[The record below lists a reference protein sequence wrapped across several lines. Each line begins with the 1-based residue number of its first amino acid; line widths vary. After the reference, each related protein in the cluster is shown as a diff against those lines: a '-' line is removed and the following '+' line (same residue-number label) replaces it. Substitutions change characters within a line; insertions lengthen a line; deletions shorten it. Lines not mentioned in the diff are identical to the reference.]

1 MAKKNNSK
9 KIKNI
14 TPRQRQF
21 CRYYALTNNAVEA
34 ARQAGYANPQAHAN
48 NLVKRIA
55 IKELTYKLRDQIF
68 AQYKITN
75 EYCISKLKDILEIA
89 IQKKDLKNANET
101 MDRIIK
107 FIHDDNL
114 LINENGKIQINIIKE

>member
-1 MAKKNNSK
+1 MAKKNNK
-9 KIKNI
+9 VKNL

-21 CRYYALTNNAVEA
+21 CKYYAITNSAVEA
-34 ARQAGYANPQAHAN
+34 ARQAGYANPQIQAN
-48 NLVKRIA
+48 SLVKRIG
-55 IKELTYKLRDQIF
+55 IKELTYELRKQIF
-68 AQYKITN
+68 AEYKITN

-89 IQKKDLKNANET
+89 IQQQDLKNANET

-107 FIHDDNL
+107 FIHDDKL